1 MNNTFHGLQLAI
13 DLAERQRD
21 ERAQVLARAQRQVQ
35 MGYQQL
41 EQLQSYAKDTD
52 ARWVQSQHTALSPEL
67 LRHHYQFVDRLQ
79 HAMGMQDGV
88 IANLARQESQC
99 RAALMQAEMRL
110 SGLKQVLEKRQL
122 SLAAAEQRREQVQM
136 DEMAAMV
143 HARRMAATQL
153 EETR

>member
-1 MNNTFHGLQLAI
+1 MNHTFHGLQLAI

-21 ERAQVLARAQRQVQ
+21 ERAQVLARVQRQVQ
-35 MGYQQL
+35 MGHQQL

-52 ARWVQSQHTALSPEL
+52 ARWTQGHHTAVSPEL

-88 IANLARQESQC
+88 IANLARQENQC
-99 RAALMQAEMRL
+99 RAALMQAEVRL
-110 SGLKQVLEKRQL
+110 LGLKQVLEKRKL
-122 SLAAAEQRREQVQM
+122 SLVAVEQRREQGRM

-143 HARRMAATQL
+143 HARRVAAAHL